1 MKQKELPKIR
11 KIVVNSPS
19 SRAIKEM
26 GAYLA
31 QTAIQR

>member
-11 KIVVNSPS
+11 KIVENSPS
-19 SRAIKEM
+19 SQAIKEM

-31 QTAIQR
+31 QKAIQK